1 MVNKSSL
8 TIRRCIYI
16 TLSSFV
22 SALAV
27 NVFFV
32 PHELLSGGIGGIA
45 LIIQYV
51 TKIPAGY
58 SIVFFNIPL
67 FIFSMKKID
76 LEFTM
81 LTIIGTI
88 AQSIFLILT
97 KDVSNYY
104 YVKDILLSCIYG
116 GVLQGAAVGIIIS
129 NHGSLGGSDIVCVYA
144 RKTHDIDIGEMTLA
158 INIVII
164 SIGAFLFG
172 LDIALYTLMTMYVVS
187 YFIDKVIK
195 GFDRKKLLLIISDK
209 NDEISKKI
217 KEQLNRTSTF
227 ILAEGSYAKEDE
239 RIIYCIVS
247 LGQVPKAKNIVDSVD
262 SKAFLSIIDTSEV
275 KGKGFKSVM

>member
-1 MVNKSSL
+1 MIK
-8 TIRRCIYI
+8 RCIYI
-16 TLSSFV
+16 ILSSFV

-27 NVFFV
+27 NIFFV

-58 SIVFFNIPL
+58 SIIFFNIPL
-67 FIFSMKKID
+67 FIFSVKKID
-76 LEFTM
+76 LEFTV

-144 RKTHDIDIGEMTLA
+144 RKTHDIDVGEMTLA
-158 INIVII
+158 INFFII
-164 SIGAFLFG
+164 SIGALLFG
-172 LDIALYTLMTMYVVS
+172 LDIGLYTLMTMYLVS

-195 GFDRKKLLLIISDK
+195 GFNRKKLLFIISNK
-209 NDEISKKI
+209 SGEITQKI
-217 KEQLNRTSTF
+217 KEELNRNSTL
-227 ILAEGSYAKEDE
+227 ILAEGGYSKEGIK
-239 RIIYCIVS
+239 IIYCILS
-247 LGQVPKAKNIVDSVD
+247 LAEVPKAKHIVDELD
-262 SKAFLSIIDTSEV
+262 KRAFLSILDTSEV
-275 KGKGFKSVM
+275 KGKGFKSVL